1 MPSLRRKREA
11 GSVRRVR
18 CAGRSFSFPAFRFS
32 VPSSERGT
40 VLLMALIVMTGVVIS
55 SVGMGS
61 LILSSLQQTRVID
74 NASVAYYAAESG
86 VEEALFRA
94 RRSAALP
101 AAVGTPQSL
110 ANSAT
115 WTRTVT
121 GREAVIYAG
130 TVPQDSLLEIALYDP
145 DAPTA
150 SQNIGT
156 VIVEWDDACSGC
168 TVVQASLV
176 GWLSGGP
183 VVWDPNASTTLH
195 TWDAD
200 GIEIPTADP
209 NRLYR
214 LRLAARQGDL
224 QNVQVRALDGG
235 GSPTTLPGR
244 IRIDAVGAF
253 GNVRQKLTA
262 TLPRKVPL
270 AGIFDFVVFSECSL
284 VKGGPISCP

>member
-1 MPSLRRKREA
+1 MAKGTGKRTWRA
-11 GSVRRVR
+11 GHL
-18 CAGRSFSFPAFRFS
+18 FSFHSSLFPA
-32 VPSSERGT
+32 PSSERGT

-74 NASVAYYAAESG
+74 NAGVAYYAAESG
-86 VEEALFRA
+86 VEEALFLA
-94 RRSAALP
+94 RRSTALP
-101 AAVGTPQSL
+101 AAVGTPQTL
-110 ANSAT
+110 PNNAT
-115 WTRTVT
+115 WTRSVT

-145 DAPTA
+145 DAPTT
-150 SQNIGT
+150 SQNIGS
-156 VIVEWDDACSGC
+156 VVVDWDDACSGC
-168 TVVQASLV
+168 TVLQASLV

-183 VVWDPNASTTLH
+183 IVWDPNASTTLY

-200 GIEIPTADP
+200 GVVIPTADP
-209 NRLYR
+209 ARLYR
-214 LRLAARQGDL
+214 LRLGAKNADM

-244 IRIDAVGAF
+244 IRVDAVGSF
-253 GNVRQKLTA
+253 GNVRQKLTV